1 VQANQK
7 GDRRVEF
14 PVGFLGCVPPSHGH
28 GEHTSRPV
36 GSWLKIQEASV
47 CRVYVVLRPLD
58 NSSEQMGPDGGVL
71 GEVDCQHR
79 TASM

>member
-1 VQANQK
+1 
-7 GDRRVEF
+7 
-14 PVGFLGCVPPSHGH
+14 
-28 GEHTSRPV
+28 
-36 GSWLKIQEASV
+36 
-47 CRVYVVLRPLD
+47 LRPLD